1 MSTVHLWREGE
12 PLGELAAAI
21 DRGAIVAIPTE
32 SSYGLAVDPANDEAV
47 ARLMALKGRDAGKA
61 LPVVVG
67 DAAAVATLP
76 IDPRAEALAR
86 FAHLWPAPL
95 SLLLPLTGPL
105 AATAGEPRVAVRVPA
120 LPLLQRLLAALGR
133 PLTATSAN
141 FSGEPPMLDPAAVI
155 AWLDEQEGELWLVDG
170 GHLSGG
176 PPSTLVAVEDGEVT
190 IVRVGSFPAERLLAE
205 VAR

>member
-1 MSTVHLWREGE
+1 MSAVRLWRESEGI
-12 PLGELAAAI
+12 GELAAAI

-32 SSYGLAVDPANDEAV
+32 SSYGLAVDPADEAAV

-67 DAAAVATLP
+67 AAAAVASLP
-76 IDPRAEALAR
+76 VDGRAEALVR

-95 SLLLPLTGPL
+95 SLLLPLTAPL
-105 AATAGEPRVAVRVPA
+105 AASAGEPRVAVRVPA
-120 LPLLQRLLAALGR
+120 HPLLRRLLAALGR

-141 FSGEPPMLDPAAVI
+141 LSGEPAMLDPAVVAG
-155 AWLDEQEGELWLVDG
+155 WLEEQPGEHWVVDG
-170 GHLSGG
+170 GQLAGG
-176 PPSTLVAVEDGEVT
+176 LPSTLVAVERGEVR
-190 IVRVGSFPAERLLAE
+190 IVRAGSFPAERLLAE